1 MSTTL
6 LRLGLW
12 TVILVLVLYV
22 LVTTYPDAT
31 WAELIPMKMLQQ
43 ALTLGV
49 LLTGAGAVMRLLGKG
64 AQVVT
69 VKNRCRVCRRSI
81 PVGALYCREHLRSIL
96 AEEDEKTHVTRVR
109 RTGR

>member
-12 TVILVLVLYV
+12 TVILVLVVYV

-31 WAELIPMKMLQQ
+31 WAELIPMPMLQQ

-49 LLTGAGAVMRLLGKG
+49 LTTAVGAVMRLLGKG

-81 PVGALYCREHLRSIL
+81 PTGALYCREHLRSIL
-96 AEEDEKTHVTRVR
+96 AEEDEKTHVTRIR
-109 RTGR
+109 RSR

>member
-22 LVTTYPDAT
+22 LASTYPEAP
-31 WAELIPMKMLQQ
+31 WAELIPMPMLQQ
-43 ALTLGV
+43 ALALGAIVVAIGVV
-49 LLTGAGAVMRLLGKG
+49 LRILGKG
-64 AQVVT
+64 AQAVT

-81 PVGALYCREHLRSIL
+81 PTGALYCREHLHAIL
-96 AEEDEKTHVTRVR
+96 ADEDEKTHVTRIR
-109 RTGR
+109 R

>member
-22 LVTTYPDAT
+22 LATTYPDEPF
-31 WAELIPMKMLQQ
+31 AELIPMTMLQQ

-49 LLTGAGAVMRLLGKG
+49 IVVIAGAAMRILGKG
-64 AQVVT
+64 AQAVS
-69 VKNRCRVCRRSI
+69 VKNRCRVCRKPI
-81 PVGALYCREHLRSIL
+81 AVGAIYCREHLRSIL
-96 AEEDEKTHVTRVR
+96 DEEDEKTHSTRVR
-109 RTGR
+109 R